1 MTCSYPNA
9 NTPTAAP
16 APRPGGL
23 FRCGWGPI
31 RSAATTYA
39 RFKDF
44 GNYVPATLVVEKQ
57 LEPSSDPGRFDLLVN
72 GRVVVAAAGD
82 GAIRASRV
90 RPGAY
95 TVSEVAAAGTNAAN
109 YRSSVECKVG
119 TRGTRVRLG
128 SVYADLRLRSGQ
140 LAVCTFR
147 NVRLGSPAIAIDKV
161 GPASATAGDTLR
173 YQLVVRN
180 PGDIPFPAASVKV
193 VDPNCD
199 DPPVLVGKADPP
211 GADATPR
218 TLDPGDVWTYS
229 CSKKT
234 AAPEDCR
241 PSVVTNTAI
250 VTGEA
255 GGSTRER
262 TAAVSIPPSR
272 APPSLHEP
280 SSSLSSL
287 RRPLCHRGRRRPTP
301 TMRRS
306 PVPLSVRPS
315 PGAFA
320 AGLRES
326 TSRARGSHASS
337 VFVNNRPVRA
347 LTVRT
352 LQRRLTPRVTLPPGR
367 YSLRVRV
374 TFQRGTGSPA
384 VLLQATIRVCAARA
398 ARPPFTG

>member
-1 MTCSYPNA
+1 MPRVTTSSTTSVRRDGTYMLRETLSTELGLRRARRAGVTCSYPNA
-9 NTPTAAP
+9 NTPGGTGSA
-16 APRPGGL
+16 PGGL

-39 RFKDF
+39 RFRDF

-180 PGDIPFPAASVKV
+180 PGDLPFPAASVKV

-199 DPPVLVGKADPP
+199 DPPALVGKADPP
-211 GADATPR
+211 APTPR
-218 TLDPGDVWTYS
+218 REHSTRAMSGRTRARRRPPRQR
-229 CSKKT
+229 T
-234 AAPEDCR
+234 AGR
-241 PSVVTNTAI
+241 PS
-250 VTGEA
+250 
-255 GGSTRER
+255 SR
-262 TAAVSIPPSR
+262 IPPS
-272 APPSLHEP
+272 
-280 SSSLSSL
+280 
-287 RRPLCHRGRRRPTP
+287 
-301 TMRRS
+301 
-306 PVPLSVRPS
+306 
-315 PGAFA
+315 
-320 AGLRES
+320 
-326 TSRARGSHASS
+326 SRAR
-337 VFVNNRPVRA
+337 RA
-347 LTVRT
+347 EA
-352 LQRRLTPRVTLPPGR
+352 P
-367 YSLRVRV
+367 
-374 TFQRGTGSPA
+374 
-384 VLLQATIRVCAARA
+384 
-398 ARPPFTG
+398 